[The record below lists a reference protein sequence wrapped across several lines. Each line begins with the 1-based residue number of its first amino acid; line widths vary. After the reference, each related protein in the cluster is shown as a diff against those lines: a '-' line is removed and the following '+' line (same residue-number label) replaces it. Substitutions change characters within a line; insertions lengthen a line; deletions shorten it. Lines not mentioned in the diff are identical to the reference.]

1 VIFEA
6 VVEVRTRP
14 GIADPEGATIESAL
28 PRLGFGEVSEVRVGK
43 AIRLSVDASDQD
55 AARHR
60 LESLADA
67 LLANPVMEDVEI
79 RFV

>member
-1 VIFEA
+1 MIFEA

-43 AIRLSVDASDQD
+43 AIRLAVDASDQD

-60 LESLADA
+60 LESLAEA

-79 RFV
+79 RFL